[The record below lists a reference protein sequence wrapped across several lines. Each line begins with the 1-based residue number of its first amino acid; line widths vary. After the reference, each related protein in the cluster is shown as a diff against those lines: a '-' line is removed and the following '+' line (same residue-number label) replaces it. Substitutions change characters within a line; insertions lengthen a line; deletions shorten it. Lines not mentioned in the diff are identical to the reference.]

1 LAKFINRIQKDGSSV
16 KPDTDLS
23 EDEEV
28 SHITER
34 GPRIDIQD
42 PIEVKE
48 RTIFFTKEEQPKTQT
63 EIVQEKA
70 QALRDQAETTNQY
83 QKFVNVVLQ
92 ERMGDLKKVLDKQ
105 KRFSEELSCFQDTPK
120 TRQELEKINTK
131 YINEAETKSLI
142 NNLESEYQKTK
153 EQLDY
158 EVAKVEKT
166 KGELET
172 KKQQIE
178 ALKEEM
184 KFIVKKGKKAEK
196 IDDPV
201 LTLKHELKKLGVS
214 DDSGKITD
222 ALKLL
227 SQKLNQK

>member
-1 LAKFINRIQKDGSSV
+1 
-16 KPDTDLS
+16 
-23 EDEEV
+23 
-28 SHITER
+28 
-34 GPRIDIQD
+34 
-42 PIEVKE
+42 
-48 RTIFFTKEEQPKTQT
+48 
-63 EIVQEKA
+63 
-70 QALRDQAETTNQY
+70 
-83 QKFVNVVLQ
+83 
-92 ERMGDLKKVLDKQ
+92 
-105 KRFSEELSCFQDTPK
+105 
-120 TRQELEKINTK
+120 
-131 YINEAETKSLI
+131 
-142 NNLESEYQKTK
+142 LESEYQKTK